1 MPDLTPSASP
11 DLLKSIFIFW
21 SLISNL
27 LPTLQLFFSAAS
39 KRDVHIR
46 LMLSERAYTYKHR
59 KEHLQSLLEYNKRLR
74 KILFEV
80 KVFHVSHKIQ
90 AK

>member
-1 MPDLTPSASP
+1 MPP

-21 SLISNL
+21 SLRSNL
-27 LPTLQLFFSAAS
+27 LPTLQLFSAAS

-59 KEHLQSLLEYNKRLR
+59 KEHLQSLLEYNKNLR